1 MALFDLRWGYHLRY
15 SSAAGVYFN
24 GPKPDRL
31 RRPQYSKPWARKAR
45 KPRRR
50 LLATAVSNCND
61 YAGRA
66 QYLGALRA
74 ALGEEFVNIG
84 RCHHSLS
91 AEDKAE
97 LERAGAD
104 KFIARGYFYLA
115 LENANCD
122 GYVTEKLGRAML
134 AGVVPV
140 VFDAPQSLAGG
151 ADATALPGYAPFL
164 PPGTY
169 VNVADHATP
178 ADLAAHLRRV
188 AANRTL
194 YNAYLWPRGLT
205 EAELIARWPGHAQ
218 WARAAWRAPRADAGP
233 DAGPLEAKEAAAAA
247 APPPPAE
254 LERNECSLARAALA
268 RLASAERSGQRPPRL
283 APDQSCLPPGQLCH
297 FLPAG
302 VCKAGGVEQRIRPE
316 VRRWPAH
323 GKRPR
328 RQSQSVVSR

>member
-169 VNVADHATP
+169 VNLGGAYQERTYASNPRPLPLLSCCCTVESCSCNAEG
-178 ADLAAHLRRV
+178 RV
-188 AANRTL
+188 CLNL
-194 YNAYLWPRGLT
+194 SS
-205 EAELIARWPGHAQ
+205 
-218 WARAAWRAPRADAGP
+218 AG
-233 DAGPLEAKEAAAAA
+233 
-247 APPPPAE
+247 
-254 LERNECSLARAALA
+254 S
-268 RLASAERSGQRPPRL
+268 ST
-283 APDQSCLPPGQLCH
+283 
-297 FLPAG
+297 
-302 VCKAGGVEQRIRPE
+302 
-316 VRRWPAH
+316 
-323 GKRPR
+323 
-328 RQSQSVVSR
+328 SR